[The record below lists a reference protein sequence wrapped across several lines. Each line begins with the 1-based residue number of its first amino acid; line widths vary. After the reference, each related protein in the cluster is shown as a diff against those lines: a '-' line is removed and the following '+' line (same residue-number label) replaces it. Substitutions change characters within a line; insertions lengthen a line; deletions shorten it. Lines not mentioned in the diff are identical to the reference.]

1 MTSFQIVSLVVLVG
15 VAAWTYVP
23 RIAIPVGNW
32 KAGKP
37 STMKHIQQVMAI
49 RDSSQEPSV
58 IEACNVLL
66 QCLLK

>member
-1 MTSFQIVSLVVLVG
+1 MTAFQIVSLVVLVG

-23 RIAIPVGNW
+23 RISMPSLGR
-32 KAGKP
+32 P

-49 RDSSQEPSV
+49 RDSSKEPSV

>member
-1 MTSFQIVSLVVLVG
+1 MTAFQIVSLVVLVG

-23 RIAIPVGNW
+23 RISLPAL
-32 KAGKP
+32 KAGRP

-49 RDSSQEPSV
+49 RDSSKEPSV